1 MNTRI
6 VASTLEGDFMLT
18 KRAVPHV
25 LLILLLAVTV
35 TGCQVVGGIF
45 KAGFWTGIFLVAL
58 VAIGLTFMVVK
69 MKS

>member
-1 MNTRI
+1 
-6 VASTLEGDFMLT
+6 MLT

-25 LLILLLAVTV
+25 LLIMLLAVTV